1 MCHGGESHRLGS
13 SGDGALAGG
22 AVIGEPVSGFRI
34 PCSAGKYREM
44 LALEAGDGDVALAFA
59 NQFSA
64 FPTKFPTNRN
74 RGIAPTEQGIA
85 RGVIRLNKE
94 AGSM

>member
-1 MCHGGESHRLGS
+1 ME
-13 SGDGALAGG
+13 

-44 LALEAGDGDVALAFA
+44 LAFEAGDGDVALAFA

-64 FPTKFPTNRN
+64 FPTKFPKNRN
-74 RGIAPTEQGIA
+74 RELH
-85 RGVIRLNKE
+85 RLNRE
-94 AGSM
+94 LHGA